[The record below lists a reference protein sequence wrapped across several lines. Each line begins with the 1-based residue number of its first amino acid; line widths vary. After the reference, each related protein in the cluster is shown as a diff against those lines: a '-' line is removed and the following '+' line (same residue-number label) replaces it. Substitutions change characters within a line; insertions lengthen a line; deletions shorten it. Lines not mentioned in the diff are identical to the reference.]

1 MSLLGGPA
9 VNGLSASNTAPPRSA
24 SQPGRV
30 HAAAALKHVDPVQ
43 LIPHIRALSET
54 LQQATDDQLQREVRV
69 VRTELA
75 RGFKPGEPHVV
86 VAGMSLACEAIRRA
100 CGVKLYDVQLLAAM
114 AMTRRCIAQMQT
126 GEGKTFVALASALH
140 LALAGRGVHV
150 VTPNVYLAER
160 DSQRAGKVAAVLGLS
175 AALLPERVDA
185 AQKRPAYDADI
196 TYGTGH
202 EFGFDYLRDQLSLR
216 QQAQQKLGE
225 RLLQQLRS
233 DSDSARVSMQRGLAF
248 AVVDEADSVLI
259 DDAGSPLVLSFMS
272 GEEAPDAAAHRM
284 ARLLADSLNVN
295 SEYTLEESS
304 GRVALTESGI
314 QRIHAADV
322 DIPVLQ
328 LARPWTEYVQQA
340 LRARHLFRRGI
351 HYVVVNDEVRI
362 VDESTGRIF
371 EDRSWQD
378 GLHQAIEAREEL
390 KITAEKAAIAQVTRQ
405 RFFRLYEHLSG
416 MTGTATGCDRELL
429 DVYQLEVHEIPLRV
443 PSQRRMMPTRFF
455 ATQEAKWAAI
465 AQAAS
470 EEHAAG
476 RSVLIGT
483 RSISESEFIAL
494 QLKRSQ
500 LPCEVLNGLQDATE
514 ADIVARAG
522 QPGAIT
528 IATNLAGRGTDIL
541 LHCDVKAAGGL
552 HVIVAECQTSSR
564 MDRQLIGRCARQ
576 GDPGSAQV
584 FVSAD
589 DTLIRHFGPWL
600 AAALQRESNSSGEVE
615 IDFTSQLRRIQAS
628 AERQSYTSRIHMLQK
643 DVSRD
648 SLLKKMR

>member
-1 MSLLGGPA
+1 MTGS
-9 VNGLSASNTAPPRSA
+9 SASIPDQQSSPARQKPAA
-24 SQPGRV
+24 SG
-30 HAAAALKHVDPVQ
+30 HAAKALKHASASQ
-43 LIPHIRALSET
+43 LIPHIRALSDSLCHATDEQ
-54 LQQATDDQLQREVRV
+54 LQQEVRV

-75 RGFKPGEPHVV
+75 RGYKPSDAHVI
-86 VAGMSLACEAIRRA
+86 VAGLSLACEAIRRA
-100 CGVKLYDVQLLAAM
+100 CNVRLYDVQLLAAI
-114 AMTRRCIAQMQT
+114 AMTGRCIAQMQT

-160 DSQRAGKVAAVLGLS
+160 DSQRAGKVAGVLGLS

-225 RLLQQLRS
+225 KLLQQLRS
-233 DSDSARVSMQRGLAF
+233 DATAARISMQRGLAF

-259 DDAGSPLVLSFMS
+259 DDAGSPLVLSFTS
-272 GEEAPDAAAHRM
+272 GEEASDAAAHRT
-284 ARLLADSLNVN
+284 ALKLTSQLEKDVDYSI
-295 SEYTLEESS
+295 EESS
-304 GRVALTESGI
+304 GQVSLTDTGI
-314 QRIHAADV
+314 QHIHAPEIE
-322 DIPVLQ
+322 IPVLQ

-340 LRARHLFRRGI
+340 LRAKYLFRRGI
-351 HYVVVNDEVRI
+351 HYVVVKDEIRI

-378 GLHQAIEAREEL
+378 GLHQAIEAREGL
-390 KITAEKAAIAQVTRQ
+390 KITAEKAAVAQVTRQ

-416 MTGTATGCDRELL
+416 MTGTATGCDRELK
-429 DVYQLEVHEIPLRV
+429 DVYQLEVEEIPLRV
-443 PSQRRMMPTRFF
+443 PSQRQMLPTRFF
-455 ATQEAKWAAI
+455 ETQQAKWIAI
-465 AQAAS
+465 AQAAKEAHS
-470 EEHAAG
+470 HG

-483 RSISESEFIAL
+483 RSISESEFIAQQL
-494 QLKRSQ
+494 QNSQ
-500 LPCEVLNGLQDATE
+500 MPCDVLNGLQDSAE

-541 LHCDVKAAGGL
+541 LHPDVRSAGGL

-600 AAALQRESNSSGEVE
+600 AAALQRESNSDGEVL

-628 AERQSYTSRIHMLQK
+628 AERQSYASRIHMLQK
-643 DVSRD
+643 DISRD

>member
-1 MSLLGGPA
+1 M
-9 VNGLSASNTAPPRSA
+9 NGTSASNPDQRSPAGRERTAAPKHS
-24 SQPGRV
+24 
-30 HAAAALKHVDPVQ
+30 AAAALRNAESPE
-43 LIPHIRALSET
+43 LIPHIRALSDT
-54 LQQATDDQLQREVRV
+54 LCSASDEQLRQEVRV

-75 RGFKPGEPHVV
+75 RGYKPSDAHVI
-86 VAGMSLACEAIRRA
+86 VAGLSLACEAIRRS
-100 CGVKLYDVQLLAAM
+100 CNVKLYDVQLLAAI
-114 AMTRRCIAQMQT
+114 AMTGRRIAQMQT

-150 VTPNVYLAER
+150 VTPNIYLAER
-160 DSQRAGKVAAVLGLS
+160 DSQRASKVASVLGLS

-185 AQKRPAYDADI
+185 ALKRPAYDADI

-225 RLLQQLRS
+225 RLLQQLRT
-233 DSDSARVSMQRGLAF
+233 DASAARISMQRGLAF

-259 DDAGSPLVLSFMS
+259 DDAGSPLVLSFTS
-272 GEEAPDAAAHRM
+272 GEEATDAAAHRT
-284 ARLLADSLNVN
+284 ALSLVDQLTCDVDYNI
-295 SEYTLEESS
+295 EESS
-304 GRVALTESGI
+304 GRVTLTDAGI
-314 QRIHAADV
+314 QRIHAPDIE
-322 DIPVLQ
+322 IPVLQ

-340 LRARHLFRRGI
+340 LRARYLFRRGI
-351 HYVVVNDEVRI
+351 HYVVVEDEIRI

-378 GLHQAIEAREEL
+378 GLHQAIEAREGL
-390 KITAEKAAIAQVTRQ
+390 RITAEKAAVAQITRQ

-416 MTGTATGCDRELL
+416 MTGTATGCDRELK
-429 DVYQLEVHEIPLRV
+429 DVYQLEVEEIPLRV
-443 PSQRRMMPTRFF
+443 PSQRQMLPTRFF
-455 ATQEAKWAAI
+455 ATQQAKWTAI
-465 AQAAS
+465 AEAAKVAHS
-470 EEHAAG
+470 RG

-483 RSISESEFIAL
+483 RSISESEFIAR
-494 QLKRSQ
+494 QLKLSQ

-541 LHCDVKAAGGL
+541 LHSDVKAAGGL

-600 AAALQRESNSSGEVE
+600 AAAMQRESNGSGEVE

-628 AERQSYTSRIHMLQK
+628 AERQSYASRIHMLQK
-643 DVSRD
+643 DISRD